1 MRHVASTTVDTIYR
15 VFRSYPH
22 WMKIPSNGI
31 YVNVCDGTP
40 HTHDLHDA
48 HMRKCA
54 TDQTR
59 ILPPLPHSR
68 CRSLAGGPTCPHAT
82 HDLVRSRRPHALSS
96 GRIRIPPADMRPAA
110 SRPKQRSTAR
120 AAPMCRRGPLKSRV
134 RRVVSRRP
142 AQDIV
147 FSTFSR
153 TCTICANS
161 GRLAGSADQQAIIS
175 SRTSDGHALPHLS
188 IGQRLVPSHTS
199 LRKTSGSIQAK
210 GFWKASIW

>member
-1 MRHVASTTVDTIYR
+1 VRPRPCVSVCILLYARSAPSLALSSVLAHLGSPRIFLFLFCDTRATHLLIGDMRHVASTTVDTIYR

-153 TCTICANS
+153 TC
-161 GRLAGSADQQAIIS
+161 R
-175 SRTSDGHALPHLS
+175 
-188 IGQRLVPSHTS
+188 
-199 LRKTSGSIQAK
+199 
-210 GFWKASIW
+210 

>member
-1 MRHVASTTVDTIYR
+1 MRPDRVSLCVFYCTRDRRRLSLSPPSLHTSGLPAFFYFYFVTHVQHICSLVYGDMRHVASTTVDTIYR

-153 TCTICANS
+153 TC
-161 GRLAGSADQQAIIS
+161 R
-175 SRTSDGHALPHLS
+175 
-188 IGQRLVPSHTS
+188 
-199 LRKTSGSIQAK
+199 
-210 GFWKASIW
+210 